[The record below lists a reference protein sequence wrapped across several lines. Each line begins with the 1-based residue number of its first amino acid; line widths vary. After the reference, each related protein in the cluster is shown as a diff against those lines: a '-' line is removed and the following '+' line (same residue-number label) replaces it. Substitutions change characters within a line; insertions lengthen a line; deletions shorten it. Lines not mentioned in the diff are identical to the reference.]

1 MATETTIPV
10 ARAILRRLTSE
21 TKATVPA
28 VPSVST
34 QTTTPLPESFQDLV
48 PGYPTLAGRMGVMPE
63 IGMFRRFGALNAR
76 NLLYLQ
82 NDLVML
88 EQELKLVE
96 AEDAKSDKGKKE
108 RYSRNAYWLSNS
120 DERIKGQLRD
130 GDTRQRDLV
139 LQMRSL
145 LNEYSMSPSSQN
157 CEANISDASKTMHSF
172 NRQQYFV
179 R

>member
-1 MATETTIPV
+1 
-10 ARAILRRLTSE
+10 
-21 TKATVPA
+21 
-28 VPSVST
+28 
-34 QTTTPLPESFQDLV
+34 
-48 PGYPTLAGRMGVMPE
+48 
-63 IGMFRRFGALNAR
+63 MFRRFGALNAR